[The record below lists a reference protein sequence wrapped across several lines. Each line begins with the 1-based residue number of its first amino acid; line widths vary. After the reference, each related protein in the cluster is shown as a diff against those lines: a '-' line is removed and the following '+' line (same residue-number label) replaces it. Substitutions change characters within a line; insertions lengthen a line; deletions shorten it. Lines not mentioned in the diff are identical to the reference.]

1 MMMFHRSLVLITGIL
16 CLSVAHSQTVETRAI
31 SVDQLHHKIISDSTL
46 VILDVRTPE
55 ELTGPLGKLDIV
67 INIPLQ
73 ELENRLSELEKYRN
87 QEIDVICKIGKRS
100 AAATDF
106 LIQKGFNAVNVQGG
120 MVEYR
125 AKISNNNDSKE

>member
-1 MMMFHRSLVLITGIL
+1 
-16 CLSVAHSQTVETRAI
+16 
-31 SVDQLHHKIISDSTL
+31 
-46 VILDVRTPE
+46 VRTLE
-55 ELTGPLGKLDIV
+55 ELTGPLGKLDNV

-73 ELENRLSELEKYRN
+73 ELESRLSELEKYRN

>member
-1 MMMFHRSLVLITGIL
+1 
-16 CLSVAHSQTVETRAI
+16 
-31 SVDQLHHKIISDSTL
+31 VDQLHDKIINDSTL

-55 ELTGPLGKLDIV
+55 ELTGPLGKLDDV

-73 ELENRLSELEKYRN
+73 ELESRLSELEKFRN

-106 LIQKGFNAVNVQGG
+106 LLQNGFNAVNVLGG

-125 AKISNNNDSKE
+125 TKIGNNNDSTE

>member
-31 SVDQLHHKIISDSTL
+31 SVDQLLDKIISDSTL

-106 LIQKGFNAVNVQGG
+106 LIQNGL
-120 MVEYR
+120 MP
-125 AKISNNNDSKE
+125 

>member
-1 MMMFHRSLVLITGIL
+1 MFHRSLVLLTCIL
-16 CLSVAHSQTVETRAI
+16 CLYAAYYQTVETRSL
-31 SVDQLHHKIISDSTL
+31 SVDQLHDKIINDSTL

-55 ELTGPLGKLDIV
+55 ELTGPLGKLDDV

-73 ELENRLSELEKYRN
+73 ELESRLSELEKFRN

-106 LIQKGFNAVNVQGG
+106 LLQNGFNAVNVLGG

-125 AKISNNNDSKE
+125 TKIGNNNDSTE